1 MRRAIAILLLVSAN
15 AAGDALMKLKAA
27 KTLRTGSVETAADPE
42 LSKKML
48 SSS

>member
-1 MRRAIAILLLVSAN
+1 MRGALAILLLVLAN
-15 AAGDALMKLKAA
+15 AAGDAPTKLKAA
-27 KTLRTGSVETAADPE
+27 KNLRTGFVETAADPE